1 MLLAEFLGVSA
12 MGTSTQIGV
21 GASIGRATGM
31 VHLGGT
37 GVLGAGV
44 WGTHCCLGGWST
56 GRWVGAGFSPLKVLV
71 APCALHERHPHTAK
85 DVRAGVQ
92 GYRVRCFPPRVGG
105 RVPWLGHRVVVE
117 GRVQR
122 LHRQLAELMGIW
134 HVMSLALHLGW
145 KAVSVF
151 SDNAGARD
159 GSIRCRASMG
169 LWVQQWILRKK
180 IVPVSPPLVSAL
192 CLGASPFASCGS
204 PLSFGGALHGGPVG
218 ELVCGGEY
226 TPMDLPALSF
236 VVPLA
241 WKAPV

>member
-1 MLLAEFLGVSA
+1 MVSWLRLGVSHRVCCLPSFWGSA
-12 MGTSTQIGV
+12 LW
-21 GASIGRATGM
+21 A
-31 VHLGGT
+31 L
-37 GVLGAGV
+37 

-92 GYRVRCFPPRVGG
+92 GYRVRCFPPTVGG

-151 SDNAGARD
+151 SDNAGARNQ
-159 GSIRCRASMG
+159 SIRCRASVGMCG
-169 LWVQQWILRKK
+169 F
-180 IVPVSPPLVSAL
+180 VSPTLVRAL

-204 PLSFGGALHGGPVG
+204 PLRFGGALRGGPVG